1 METILSELAK
11 ARKYAR
17 EHNERFVRISLP
29 VLADVVAALLGAK
42 VVEEVK
48 ESPKEAKE
56 HKATKTKKESE

>member
-1 METILSELAK
+1 METVLSELAK

-42 VVEEVK
+42 VSEE
-48 ESPKEAKE
+48 SEADN
-56 HKATKTKKESE
+56 TKKDTE